1 MTVAVVQARMGSA
14 RLPGKVLADLGG
26 RPVVQHVVN
35 RAAAIDGVDDVVL
48 AIPEGAD
55 DDPLDAAARGLD
67 VRVLRGHPTDV
78 LSRYYAAARVTNAD
92 AIVRI
97 TADCPLLDPAISGR
111 VVERFQAGNADY
123 VSNIHPP
130 TFPDGYD
137 TEVMTRDALETAWR
151 EASDPYER
159 EHVTPFIWQ
168 RAERFRVANVLS
180 SEDRSSWRL
189 TLDTAEDL
197 ERLRAIWSRLGA
209 GAGLDEVIALFARE
223 PELLT
228 RTS

>member
-1 MTVAVVQARMGSA
+1 MGSS

-26 RPVVQHVVN
+26 LPIVQHVVG
-35 RAAAIDGVDDVVL
+35 RAAAIEGVDAVVL
-48 AIPEGAD
+48 AIPEGTA
-55 DDPLDAAARGLD
+55 DDPLEAAARAQG

-78 LSRYYAAARVTNAD
+78 LSRYRAAAQLANAD
-92 AIVRI
+92 AIVRV
-97 TADCPLLDPAISGR
+97 TADCPLLDPAVSAA
-111 VVERFQAGNADY
+111 VVARFHAGGADY

-137 TEVMTRDALETAWR
+137 TEVMTRAALEAAWR
-151 EASDPYER
+151 EAGDPYER
-159 EHVTPFIWQ
+159 EHVTPFIWKQ
-168 RAERFRVANVLS
+168 PKRFRVVNVADA
-180 SEDRSSWRL
+180 EDRSSWRL

-197 ERLRAIWSRLGA
+197 ERLRALWSRLGA
-209 GAGLDEVIALFARE
+209 DAGLAEVAALFERE

>member
-1 MTVAVVQARMGSA
+1 MGSS

-26 RPVVQHVVN
+26 RPVVQHVVS

-55 DDPLDAAARGLD
+55 DDPLDSAARGLD

-78 LSRYYAAARVTNAD
+78 LSRYYAAARATNAD

-123 VSNIHPP
+123 VSNVHPP

-159 EHVTPFIWQ
+159 EHVTPFIWK

-180 SEDRSSWRL
+180 HEDRSSWRL

-209 GAGLDEVIALFARE
+209 DAGLAEVIALFGRE
-223 PELLT
+223 PGLLT

>member
-1 MTVAVVQARMGSA
+1 MGSS

-26 RPVVQHVVN
+26 RPVVQHVVS

-67 VRVLRGHPTDV
+67 VRVLRGDATDV
-78 LSRYYAAARVTNAD
+78 LSRYYAAAQLTNAD
-92 AIVRI
+92 AIVRV
-97 TADCPLLDPAISGR
+97 TADCPLLDPEISGR
-111 VVERFQAGNADY
+111 VVARFHAGGADY

-137 TEVMTRDALETAWR
+137 TEVISRAALETAWR

-159 EHVTPFIWQ
+159 EHVTPFIWKQ
-168 RAERFRVANVLS
+168 PGRFRVANVS
-180 SEDRSSWRL
+180 DVEDRSSWRL
-189 TLDTAEDL
+189 TLDTPADL
-197 ERLRAIWSRLGA
+197 ERLRSIWWRLGA
-209 GAGLDEVIALFARE
+209 DAGLGEVIALFERE
-223 PELLT
+223 PELVT
-228 RTS
+228 RPS